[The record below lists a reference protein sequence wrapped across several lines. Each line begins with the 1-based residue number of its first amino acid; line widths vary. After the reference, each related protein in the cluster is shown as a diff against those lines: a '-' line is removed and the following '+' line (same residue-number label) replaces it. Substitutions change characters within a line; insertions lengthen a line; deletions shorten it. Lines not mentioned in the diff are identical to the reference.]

1 MLLLRFLRNIFVFFQ
16 RGINIFIPK
25 GEKTI
30 MFIPHQNCQFDN
42 YDIFNYRSDNVL
54 AFLHYVITNP
64 AYSDWKINVVY
75 YHKDKLDD
83 YISYCREQNITQLS
97 FVYHSSTYQ
106 FFKAF
111 CKSRLVFT
119 DNYYLPIRYKTSG
132 QTVVCMGYYAAPFKD
147 DFYKI
152 ERRGYKESIHTNKVM
167 NESFDYHLS
176 TSDMCSRL
184 LSVDSLFYYPK
195 YLSLGFPRNDVL
207 YESGDDMRRLFC
219 NAIGRTPR
227 KIICYAPT
235 HRDFEE
241 HNNVLRDENIV
252 SRRTVFGS
260 VNPDDERVLN
270 DVLEKHDAIII
281 AKVHPK
287 QERSILIDGSCSR
300 VVLYSELI
308 KKYPFSL
315 QDLLLVS
322 DTLITDYSSTF
333 FDYLHLNRPI
343 LYYFYDVEKVNSNRG
358 FFINPIYPMCAG
370 DVAYTM
376 DQLAQ
381 MLDDVLA
388 GNDRAAVRRTF
399 VHNMIN
405 LCQDGKSSERI
416 AKYFLK

>member
-1 MLLLRFLRNIFVFFQ
+1 
-16 RGINIFIPK
+16 
-25 GEKTI
+25 
-30 MFIPHQNCQFDN
+30 MFIPHQNCLYDN
-42 YDIFNYRSDNVL
+42 YDILNYHSDNVL
-54 AFLHYVITNP
+54 AFLHYIITSDT
-64 AYSDWKINVVY
+64 YSDWELNVIY
-75 YHKDKLDD
+75 YHKDKRRD
-83 YISYCREQNITQLS
+83 YLNYCNDKKPIKIKFIYYQ
-97 FVYHSSTYQ
+97 SSYQ
-106 FFKAF
+106 FFKSY
-111 CKSRLVFT
+111 CSSRLVFT
-119 DNYYLPIRYKTSG
+119 DNYYLPIRYKVST
-132 QTVVCMGYYAAPFKD
+132 QTVICMGYYAAPFKD

-207 YESGDDMRRLFC
+207 YESGDEMRQLFY
-219 NAIGRTPR
+219 NAIGRSPR

-241 HNNVLRDENIV
+241 HNNVLRDDNFV
-252 SRRTVFGS
+252 SKRTVFGS
-260 VNPDDERVLN
+260 VDPVDEQVLN

-281 AKVHPK
+281 AKIHPK
-287 QERSILIDGSCSR
+287 QERSILIEESCSR
-300 VVLYSELI
+300 VVLYSELV
-308 KKYPFSL
+308 KKYSFSL
-315 QDLLLVS
+315 QELLLVS

-343 LYYFYDVEKVNSNRG
+343 LYYFYDVEKVKRNRG
-358 FFINPIYPMCAG
+358 FFINPINPMCAG
-370 DVAYTM
+370 DIAYTI

-381 MLDDVLA
+381 MLDDVLE
-388 GNDRAAVRRTF
+388 GNDRAAVRRNF
-399 VHNMIN
+399 VHNMVN